1 MLKAFFSLSIL
12 PTLLVT
18 SAGAKGWET
27 WDDCR
32 LATYEYYDG
41 DSFHVV
47 KGGKDKIFRLYA
59 VDTAETS
66 DEHPDRI
73 SEQQGFFRATKEEIL
88 RAGKKATELT
98 RRLLQKPFTVETQWI
113 DAKGS
118 SRAQRFFAKITLSD
132 GSDLGVRLVEAGLA
146 RVYGMREG
154 LTSSYLGK
162 LDQAQANARRS
173 RLGLWGGNEKIPMP
187 EEAAEEEETSAP
199 LDDSDVV
206 GSQFLFDRL
215 QQESAAGTE

>member
-1 MLKAFFSLSIL
+1 MTRLTILTLSL
-12 PTLLVT
+12 LL
-18 SAGAKGWET
+18 SAEFVPAAEWEK
-27 WDDCR
+27 WEDCR
-32 LATYEYYDG
+32 MATYEYYDG

-73 SEQQGFFRATKEEIL
+73 KEQQAFFRATKEEIL
-88 RAGKKATELT
+88 SAGDKATEFT

-113 DAKGS
+113 DAKGA

-132 GSDLGVRLVEAGLA
+132 GSDLGFRLVEAGLA

-154 LTSSYLGK
+154 LTGSYLGK
-162 LDQAQANARRS
+162 LDQAQASARRS
-173 RLGLWGGNEKIPMP
+173 RLGLWGGNEKVSMP
-187 EEAAEEEETSAP
+187 EEAETEEDEVKP

-206 GSQFLFDRL
+206 GTQSLFDRL
-215 QQESAAGTE
+215 QQESAVGAE